1 MTQVF
6 SVGGVA
12 EALDR
17 LIKRHYQTLLVEGE
31 IDQLHTPSS
40 GHAYLVLRD
49 SSASLS
55 CVVWRNQ
62 WRQMSSHPSPGDRV
76 ICRGRL
82 GVYGPQGRYQMYV
95 DDIQPAGL
103 GRFAKELAARKA
115 RLAAEGLLDPRRK
128 RALPKHPR
136 VVGVATSRT
145 GAALQDFLRVSRERF
160 PSARILVAGCQV
172 QGEEAPASVVRA
184 VELLLQD
191 GRAEVVVVTRGGGA
205 KKDLMA
211 FHDESLAR
219 YLANVPVPVVSAVG
233 HEVDTSLV
241 DLVADA
247 VAPTPSG
254 AALLVFPDGPMLSQR
269 IDRLMI
275 RLEDTARRR
284 VSRDRRRVREL
295 FGRLHDPRKRLA
307 NRRQR
312 VGEQL
317 RRLALSSA
325 HSQARRRERLDGFAG
340 RLHRSS
346 MTVSARHRVQL
357 RAARAR
363 LEALSPLAVL
373 DRGYAM
379 VRLDDTMV
387 RSPSDVTAGSRV
399 HVRVAGGN
407 FDARVLESGSD
418 DGLE

>member
-1 MTQVF
+1 MSNVF
-6 SVGGVA
+6 SVGDVA
-12 EALDR
+12 DALDR
-17 LIKRHYQTLLVEGE
+17 LIKRHYQTLFVEGE

-76 ICRGRL
+76 VCRGRL
-82 GVYGPQGRYQMYV
+82 GVYGPQGRYQLYV
-95 DDIQPAGL
+95 EDIQPAGL
-103 GRFAKELAARKA
+103 GRFAKELAARRA

-128 RALPKHPR
+128 RALPSHPLF
-136 VVGVATSRT
+136 VGVATSRT

-172 QGEEAPASVVRA
+172 QGEDAPPSVVRA

-211 FHDESLAR
+211 FQDEALAR

-269 IDRLMI
+269 IDRLLI

-284 VSRDRRRVREL
+284 LTRDRQRARQL
-295 FGRLHDPRKRLA
+295 QSRLHDPRKRLSE
-307 NRRQR
+307 RRQR
-312 VGEQL
+312 VGDQV
-317 RRLALSSA
+317 RRLSVAAARSN
-325 HSQARRRERLDGFAG
+325 ARRRERLDVYVGRAHRAG
-340 RLHRSS
+340 RG
-346 MTVSARHRVQL
+346 APERHRAHLGGV
-357 RAARAR
+357 RAR

-379 VRLDDTMV
+379 VRVNDAIV
-387 RSPSDVTAGSRV
+387 RSPSDVAAGDRV
-399 HVRVAGGN
+399 AVRVARGS
-407 FDARVLESGSD
+407 FEATVEPSGSD